1 MQQMMERMLAKM
13 GANQAEMKATQQKID
28 INQAM
33 EDANMRETK
42 DYIKTDPNPVIIS
55 HDHKT

>member
-1 MQQMMERMLAKM
+1 
-13 GANQAEMKATQQKID
+13 
-28 INQAM
+28 M

-55 HDHKT
+55 HDHKTWQHYKVHCWGGL